1 MIEVQSPV
9 RFIFKIFR
17 AREFTSGRYLGRIQ
31 ESPSIFYRKLIIY
44 DSNHKKLAI
53 VKAPRLKYWSF
64 SIEGKKTM
72 GRIDKKWSGVF
83 SELFTDRDDFVIT
96 YAKSVESSEHK
107 TLILIASL
115 MIDIVYFE
123 ENPGAFLPSELGL
136 FK

>member
-9 RFIFKIFR
+9 RFFKIFR
-17 AREFTSGRYLGRIQ
+17 AREFTSGLYIGRIQ
-31 ESPSIFYRKLIIY
+31 ESPSILYRKLIIY
-44 DSNHKKLAI
+44 DSNHKKLAT

-64 SIEGKKTM
+64 SIEGKQTM
-72 GRIDKKWSGVF
+72 GRIEKKWSGVF

-96 YAKSVESSEHK
+96 FAKGVESLEHK

-123 ENPGAFLPSELGL
+123 DNPGRLLSSDLGD
-136 FK
+136 